1 MSLPRLGRRFASSQ
15 AGSFRD
21 TLYRYRPPP
30 LIPLGIRVIQVV
42 AAYHFITTT
51 IIDIR
56 LCSGHSMLPTLS
68 YEGDC
73 VVCSP
78 IPYWFPFI
86 SPAKRRPK
94 RGDLVVADSPNSLGN
109 TVLKRVIG
117 VEGDI
122 IEIEPRR
129 GVDRKWIAEA
139 DEAYFGE
146 RPVHPGLEGR
156 GKDSEGRP
164 MVHGRRGE
172 GKFIKVPKGY
182 IWVVGDNLSNSTD
195 SRHYGPVPLA
205 MVKGKV
211 LARVRHPLLSF
222 DIPWLI
228 NRSGRIPSVSQI
240 QSRRPTKLPLPQLQS
255 TSNQSSF
262 RASPFFS

>member
-1 MSLPRLGRRFASSQ
+1 
-15 AGSFRD
+15 
-21 TLYRYRPPP
+21 
-30 LIPLGIRVIQVV
+30 
-42 AAYHFITTT
+42 
-51 IIDIR
+51 
-56 LCSGHSMLPTLS
+56 MLPTLS

-94 RGDLVVADSPNSLGN
+94 RGDLVVADSPNSLGS

-117 VEGDI
+117 VEGDV

-129 GVDRKWIAEA
+129 GVDRKWVAEA
-139 DEAYFGE
+139 DEAYFGD
-146 RPVHPGLEGR
+146 RPLHPGLEHR

-164 MVHGRRGE
+164 LAHGRRGE
-172 GKFIKVPKGY
+172 GRFIKVPKGY

-211 LARVRHPLLSF
+211 LGRVSHISQEVPSMISDTPFVDLAKSDEFHQSHQKNKRRIHPSSKT
-222 DIPWLI
+222 DIPVIHLFRFGDIFMLDTWSSRIVLI
-228 NRSGRIPSVSQI
+228 S
-240 QSRRPTKLPLPQLQS
+240 PT
-255 TSNQSSF
+255 
-262 RASPFFS
+262 

>member
-1 MSLPRLGRRFASSQ
+1 MVLQPLRRQLHSWRN
-15 AGSFRD
+15 GPIKE
-21 TLYRYRPPP
+21 TLNRYRPPP
-30 LIPLGIRVIQVV
+30 LLPLAIRIGQVV

-78 IPYWFPFI
+78 LPYWFPFT
-86 SPAKRRPK
+86 SSAKRRPK

-117 VEGDI
+117 VEGDV

-129 GVDRKWIAEA
+129 GVDRKWVAEA
-139 DEAYFGE
+139 DEAYFGD
-146 RPVHPGLEGR
+146 RPAHAHPGLESR

-164 MVHGRRGE
+164 IAHGRRGE
-172 GKFIKVPKGY
+172 GKFVKVPKGY
-182 IWVVGDNLSNSTD
+182 VWVVGDNLSNSTD
-195 SRHYGPVPLA
+195 SRHYGPIPLA

-211 LARVRHPLLSF
+211 LARVSHIYALGTLSSVTPILLHR
-222 DIPWLI
+222 D
-228 NRSGRIPSVSQI
+228 
-240 QSRRPTKLPLPQLQS
+240 
-255 TSNQSSF
+255 
-262 RASPFFS
+262 

>member
-1 MSLPRLGRRFASSQ
+1 
-15 AGSFRD
+15 
-21 TLYRYRPPP
+21 
-30 LIPLGIRVIQVV
+30 
-42 AAYHFITTT
+42 
-51 IIDIR
+51 
-56 LCSGHSMLPTLS
+56 MLPTLS

-211 LARVRHPLLSF
+211 LARV
-222 DIPWLI
+222 
-228 NRSGRIPSVSQI
+228 
-240 QSRRPTKLPLPQLQS
+240 S
-255 TSNQSSF
+255 THLSSF
-262 RASPFFS
+262 IIS

>member
-1 MSLPRLGRRFASSQ
+1 
-15 AGSFRD
+15 
-21 TLYRYRPPP
+21 
-30 LIPLGIRVIQVV
+30 
-42 AAYHFITTT
+42 
-51 IIDIR
+51 
-56 LCSGHSMLPTLS
+56 MLPTLS

-109 TVLKRVIG
+109 TVLKRVTG

-164 MVHGRRGE
+164 LVHGRRGE
-172 GKFIKVPKGY
+172 GKFIKVPKGH

-205 MVKGKV
+205 MVRGKV
-211 LARVRHPLLSF
+211 LARVSCPLVSC
-222 DIPWLI
+222 DIVWLI
-228 NRSGRIPSVSQI
+228 DRSGRIPLVSQI
-240 QSRRPTKLPLPQLQS
+240 QSRRPMKLPPPQLQS
-255 TSNQSSF
+255 TNNQ
-262 RASPFFS
+262 

>member
-1 MSLPRLGRRFASSQ
+1 M
-15 AGSFRD
+15 
-21 TLYRYRPPP
+21 
-30 LIPLGIRVIQVV
+30 IQVV

-139 DEAYFGE
+139 DESYFGE
-146 RPVHPGLEGR
+146 RPMHPGLEGR

-182 IWVVGDNLSNSTD
+182 VWIVGDNLSNSTD

-211 LARVRHPLLSF
+211 LARVRGALTVH
-222 DIPWLI
+222 
-228 NRSGRIPSVSQI
+228 VC
-240 QSRRPTKLPLPQLQS
+240 QS
-255 TSNQSSF
+255 
-262 RASPFFS
+262 

>member
-1 MSLPRLGRRFASSQ
+1 MAFQPFGRRMFSAR
-15 AGSFRD
+15 AGRFRD
-21 TLYRYRPPP
+21 AIHRYRPPP

-68 YEGDC
+68 YQGDC

-86 SPAKRRPK
+86 SAAKRRPK

-117 VEGDI
+117 VEGDV

-139 DEAYFGE
+139 DESYFGE
-146 RPVHPGLEGR
+146 RPSHPGLEGR
-156 GKDSEGRP
+156 GRDSEGRP

-172 GKFIKVPKGY
+172 GKYIKVPKGY

-211 LARVRHPLLSF
+211 LARVSH
-222 DIPWLI
+222 
-228 NRSGRIPSVSQI
+228 
-240 QSRRPTKLPLPQLQS
+240 LPNWATGACLPGGYVHFVLMEPDLAES
-255 TSNQSSF
+255 D
-262 RASPFFS
+262 